1 MDLKESLGLILFNV
15 IMYPLDRSSK
25 LKSNVVSQ
33 DHINKLSKLR
43 NQIKLASPENP
54 LIFICQRLHNFPSYH
69 LTIEEEKP
77 LSFGLNEHI
86 PTGLNGSIKFFLS
99 LKYFIKRF

>member
-1 MDLKESLGLILFNV
+1 MDLKESLGLVLFNV

-33 DHINKLSKLR
+33 DHINKLSKLC
-43 NQIKLASPENP
+43 NQIKLASA
-54 LIFICQRLHNFPSYH
+54 ICQRVHNFPSYH
-69 LTIEEEKP
+69 LTIKEEKP

-86 PTGLNGSIKFFLS
+86 PTGLNRSIKFFMS
-99 LKYFIKRF
+99 LKYIIKRF